1 MHVNVKI
8 AIYVLAIVLVLA
20 YGTLGSYALG
30 GNNFNVKIG
39 SVSESLYFTVVTIS
53 TVGYGDIYP
62 VTTLG
67 RYFTIVLII
76 SGLSIFLSA
85 VTVLSGDF
93 LSARVEKIYRGVS
106 RIEKRWM
113 SNHVVLIGC
122 DSTNLLLAE
131 KLKKQN
137 RNLIII
143 TSDTVMADSLRD
155 SGYHAYAVDYTLK
168 SNMERFR
175 LDRATDVVIDIRD
188 SSKTVYVVLV
198 VRKLA
203 KKVRISAVAQSMEEA
218 SHLSDLEIDNI
229 INPASIAA
237 DRIGSFIEHSG
248 APSKK

>member
-93 LSARVEKIYRGVS
+93 
-106 RIEKRWM
+106 
-113 SNHVVLIGC
+113 
-122 DSTNLLLAE
+122 
-131 KLKKQN
+131 
-137 RNLIII
+137 
-143 TSDTVMADSLRD
+143 
-155 SGYHAYAVDYTLK
+155 
-168 SNMERFR
+168 
-175 LDRATDVVIDIRD
+175 
-188 SSKTVYVVLV
+188 
-198 VRKLA
+198 
-203 KKVRISAVAQSMEEA
+203 
-218 SHLSDLEIDNI
+218 
-229 INPASIAA
+229 
-237 DRIGSFIEHSG
+237 
-248 APSKK
+248 